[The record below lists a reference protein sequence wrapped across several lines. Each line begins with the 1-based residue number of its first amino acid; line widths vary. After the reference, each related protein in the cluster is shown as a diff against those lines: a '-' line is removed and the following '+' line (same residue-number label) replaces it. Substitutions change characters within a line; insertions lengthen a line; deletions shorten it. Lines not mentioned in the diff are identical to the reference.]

1 MKKWI
6 VVLLIIL
13 TLVAPI
19 YAVSGFA
26 ITYGE
31 ATNAN
36 SQWKN
41 SVINYF
47 KSQTDK
53 NLNEANIKIITASEV
68 NSISKSITGL
78 TYTPDKIV
86 SCALVDLS
94 YDQGIKIVVDKSK
107 ISVVTP
113 KMYANALKST
123 GIENGYVVVTSPVPA
138 SGESALAGVLKSYEV
153 AVGEPIPEDA
163 KKAATEELYLE
174 TQLVNQ
180 TGQNPDKIA
189 DLFEKVKTEVENQNL
204 QDPVQIK
211 VIVINIANNMN
222 INLTDAQAQQIA
234 DAIANTQKAQGNL
247 TDFKEKLQDVTQQ
260 VSGSQNILD
269 QIMDYLR
276 WAFDYISNL
285 ITGGN

>member
-6 VVLLIIL
+6 VTVLI
-13 TLVAPI
+13 LVAIAGPI
-19 YAVSGFA
+19 YGSSGFS

-47 KSQTDK
+47 QSQTDK
-53 NLNEANIKIITASEV
+53 DLKEANVKIITAPEV
-68 NSISKSITGL
+68 NTISQSITGL
-78 TYTPDKIV
+78 NYTPDKIV

-94 YDQGIKIVVDKSK
+94 YDQGIKIIVDKSK
-107 ISVVTP
+107 ITVVTP

-138 SGESALAGVLKSYEV
+138 SGESALTGVLKSYET
-153 AVGEPIPEDA
+153 AVGETIPEDA
-163 KKAATEELYLE
+163 KKAATEELYLQ
-174 TQLVNQ
+174 TQVVNQ

-189 DLFEKVKTEVENQNL
+189 DLFEKVKNEVENQNL
-204 QDPVQIK
+204 QDPAQIK
-211 VIVINIANNMN
+211 VIIINIAGDMN

-234 DAIANTQKAQGNL
+234 DSISNTQKAQGNL
-247 TDFKEKLQDVTQQ
+247 TEFKQKLQDVTQQ
-260 VSGSQNILD
+260 ASGSQGILN
-269 QIMDYLR
+269 QIMEYLQ
-276 WAFDYISNL
+276 WAFDYLNSLISGK
-285 ITGGN
+285 T

>member
-6 VVLLIIL
+6 VTVLI
-13 TLVAPI
+13 LVAIAGPI
-19 YAVSGFA
+19 YGSSGFS

-47 KSQTDK
+47 QSQTDK
-53 NLNEANIKIITASEV
+53 DLKEANVKIITAPEV
-68 NSISKSITGL
+68 NTISQSITGL
-78 TYTPDKIV
+78 NYTPDKIV

-94 YDQGIKIVVDKSK
+94 YDQGIKIIVDKSK
-107 ISVVTP
+107 ITVVTP

-138 SGESALAGVLKSYEV
+138 SGESALTGVLKSYET
-153 AVGEPIPEDA
+153 AVGETIPEDA
-163 KKAATEELYLE
+163 KKAATEELYLQ
-174 TQLVNQ
+174 TQVVNQ

-189 DLFEKVKTEVENQNL
+189 DLFEKVKNEVENQNL
-204 QDPVQIK
+204 QDPAQIK
-211 VIVINIANNMN
+211 VIIINIAGDMN

-234 DAIANTQKAQGNL
+234 DSISNTQKAQGNL
-247 TDFKEKLQDVTQQ
+247 TEFKQKLQDVTQKA
-260 VSGSQNILD
+260 SGSQGILN
-269 QIMDYLR
+269 QIMEYLQ
-276 WAFDYISNL
+276 WAFDYLNSLISGK
-285 ITGGN
+285 T